1 MDLAQAQ
8 AIAQS
13 YDERYT
19 RFTRQHELLSML
31 LAGTSMLSDME
42 IMRESVESAMA
53 LNEEAGWLGVESARD
68 AFESMVKHDQQGR
81 LVKVLGDVPAAL
93 RNEYSSMS
101 EGEFSAHLT
110 ALRSC
115 CRLAYDE
122 MADLRSDLEA
132 QLFEGALF
140 GQLIDA
146 VDELDW
152 PVKEAR
158 AAEALLTNLAHQWDV
173 YIQLGKSLVQ
183 MANEPAD
190 GDFDPTL
197 MSALMFDK

>member
-1 MDLAQAQ
+1 MELTQAQ

-13 YDERYT
+13 YKERFQ
-19 RFTRQHELLSML
+19 RFTKQHELLSML

-53 LNEEAGWLGVESARD
+53 LNEEAGWLDVESARD
-68 AFESMVKHDQQGR
+68 AFEAMVKHDQQGR
-81 LVKVLGDVPAAL
+81 LVKVLGDVPVAL

-101 EGEFSAHLT
+101 EGEFSAYLT
-110 ALRSC
+110 ELRHC

-122 MADLRSDLEA
+122 MADLRSNLEV

-140 GQLIDA
+140 DQLMDA

-152 PVKEAR
+152 PAKEAR
-158 AAEALLTNLAHQWDV
+158 AAEALLTNLANQWDA

-197 MSALMFDK
+197 MSALMLDE